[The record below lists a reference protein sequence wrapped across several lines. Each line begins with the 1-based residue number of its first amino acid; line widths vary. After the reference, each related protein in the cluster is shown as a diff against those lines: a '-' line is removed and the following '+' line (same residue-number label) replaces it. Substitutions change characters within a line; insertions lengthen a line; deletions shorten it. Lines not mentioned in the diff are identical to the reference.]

1 MPSSTASYTLR
12 TASRSTAR
20 PCASHRKNLA
30 SVAILTQTPPSE
42 PLKPSMG
49 GRCPRSPECCPRWI
63 GITVRN
69 QSESLSAIAGIRNKH
84 QSGRIKH
91 TLRLHPT
98 PARPDH
104 VCTLLLRRVQSLF
117 FKADVAPIEEPPNR
131 GAAARD
137 SSFLRRR
144 NDLVQRQ
151 VWLFGNQNQQ
161 EFCVIFQR

>member
-30 SVAILTQTPPSE
+30 SVAIWTQTPPSW

-69 QSESLSAIAGIRNKH
+69 QSESLSAIAGIRTLD
-84 QSGRIKH
+84 SGR
-91 TLRLHPT
+91 LDD
-98 PARPDH
+98 RPPFFDLSLLESAQGFRR
-104 VCTLLLRRVQSLF
+104 LLL
-117 FKADVAPIEEPPNR
+117 
-131 GAAARD
+131 ARENLLPD
-137 SSFLRRR
+137 
-144 NDLVQRQ
+144 
-151 VWLFGNQNQQ
+151 
-161 EFCVIFQR
+161 I